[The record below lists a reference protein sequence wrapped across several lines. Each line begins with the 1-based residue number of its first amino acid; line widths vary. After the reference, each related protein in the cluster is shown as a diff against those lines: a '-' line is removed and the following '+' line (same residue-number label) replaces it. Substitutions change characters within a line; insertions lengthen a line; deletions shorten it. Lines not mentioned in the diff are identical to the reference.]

1 MIATARCWLI
11 GPLFS
16 LLLGFFPA
24 DVLVYADEPGTSP
37 QVTISHVRV
46 GLSDHGPVVLLSAD
60 GKTIPV
66 FVDHTV
72 AASIQAA
79 LTGEN
84 LPRPLSHDL
93 MHTILE
99 AFGGRVVR
107 TVITLKA
114 GTYYGSLT
122 VAFQGQEKVSTA
134 GLQTPSPWPFIFTR
148 PFSWGGTCW
157 MRSASLRLSRNPKRC
172 DRVLDAADS

>member
-1 MIATARCWLI
+1 MIAIAQRWLLF
-11 GPLFS
+11 PLIS
-16 LLLGFFPA
+16 LVFGLSSVDSF
-24 DVLVYADEPGTSP
+24 VHADETVPSP
-37 QVTISHVRV
+37 QVTISDVRV

-79 LTGEN
+79 LTGEKF
-84 LPRPLSHDL
+84 PRPLSHDL

-99 AFGGRVVR
+99 AFDGRVVR

-122 VAFQGQEKVSTA
+122 VAFQGQEKVFDS
-134 GLQTPSPWPFIFTR
+134 
-148 PFSWGGTCW
+148 
-157 MRSASLRLSRNPKRC
+157 RSSDSIALAIHFHAPILVGR
-172 DRVLDAADS
+172 DMLDAVGRSSREPKPETL

>member
-1 MIATARCWLI
+1 MIAIARRWVVAALYLPMLVLSACDL
-11 GPLFS
+11 
-16 LLLGFFPA
+16 PA
-24 DVLVYADEPGTSP
+24 LAEEAGGSP
-37 QVTISHVRV
+37 HVTISEVRV

-79 LTGEN
+79 LTGEQ

-99 AFGGRVVR
+99 ALGGRVVR
-107 TVITLKA
+107 TVITLKS
-114 GTYYGSLT
+114 GTFYGSLT
-122 VAFQGQEKVSTA
+122 VAFQGQEKVFDSRSSDSIALAIHFHAPIVVSRDLLESA
-134 GLQTPSPWPFIFTR
+134 GTPSHE
-148 PFSWGGTCW
+148 
-157 MRSASLRLSRNPKRC
+157 PKPQT
-172 DRVLDAADS
+172 L

>member
-1 MIATARCWLI
+1 MIATARRWLVC
-11 GPLFS
+11 PLMSF
-16 LLLGFFPA
+16 LLGVSAA
-24 DVLVYADEPGTSP
+24 DVLVYADEPGSSP
-37 QVTISHVRV
+37 QVTISQVRV

-79 LTGEN
+79 LTGEK
-84 LPRPLSHDL
+84 LPRPLSHEL

-99 AFGGRVVR
+99 SLGGRVVR

-122 VAFQGQEKVSTA
+122 VAFQGQEKVFDS
-134 GLQTPSPWPFIFTR
+134 
-148 PFSWGGTCW
+148 
-157 MRSASLRLSRNPKRC
+157 RSSDSIALAIHFHAPILVAR
-172 DRVLDAADS
+172 DMLDAVGKSSLEPKPESL

>member
-1 MIATARCWLI
+1 MIATASRWLVF
-11 GPLFS
+11 PLFS
-16 LLLGFFPA
+16 FVLGFSSVDA
-24 DVLVYADEPGTSP
+24 LVSAEESSPSP

-60 GKTIPV
+60 GKSIPV

-79 LTGEN
+79 LTGEK

-99 AFGGRVVR
+99 ALGGRVVR
-107 TVITLKA
+107 TVITLKS
-114 GTYYGSLT
+114 GTYYGALT
-122 VAFQGQEKVSTA
+122 VAFQGQEKVFDSRSSDSIA
-134 GLQTPSPWPFIFTR
+134 LAIHFHAPILVGRDMLEAVGTPSHE
-148 PFSWGGTCW
+148 
-157 MRSASLRLSRNPKRC
+157 PKQET
-172 DRVLDAADS
+172 L

>member
-1 MIATARCWLI
+1 MIATARRWLVC
-11 GPLFS
+11 PLMSF
-16 LLLGFFPA
+16 LLGFSAA
-24 DVLVYADEPGTSP
+24 DVLVYADEPASSP
-37 QVTISHVRV
+37 QVTISQVRV

-79 LTGEN
+79 LTGEK
-84 LPRPLSHDL
+84 LPRPLSHEL

-99 AFGGRVVR
+99 SLGGRVVR

-122 VAFQGQEKVSTA
+122 VAFQGQEKVFDS
-134 GLQTPSPWPFIFTR
+134 
-148 PFSWGGTCW
+148 
-157 MRSASLRLSRNPKRC
+157 RSSDSIALAIHFHAPILVAR
-172 DRVLDAADS
+172 DMLDAVGKSSLEPKPESL

>member
-1 MIATARCWLI
+1 MIATARRWLVC
-11 GPLFS
+11 PLLS
-16 LLLGFFPA
+16 LLLGLFA
-24 DVLVYADEPGTSP
+24 SDVLADEPGPSP
-37 QVTISHVRV
+37 QVTISQVRV

-66 FVDHTV
+66 FVDDTV

-79 LTGEN
+79 LTGED

-93 MHTILE
+93 MHTILD

-114 GTYYGSLT
+114 GTFYGSLT
-122 VAFQGQEKVSTA
+122 VAFQGQEKVFDS
-134 GLQTPSPWPFIFTR
+134 
-148 PFSWGGTCW
+148 
-157 MRSASLRLSRNPKRC
+157 RSSDSIALAIHFHAPILVGRDL
-172 DRVLDAADS
+172 LDAVGKSSREPKPETL

>member
-1 MIATARCWLI
+1 MIATARRWLVC
-11 GPLFS
+11 PLLS
-16 LLLGFFPA
+16 LLLGLFA
-24 DVLVYADEPGTSP
+24 SDVLADEPGPPP
-37 QVTISHVRV
+37 QVTISQVRV

-66 FVDHTV
+66 FVDDTV

-93 MHTILE
+93 MHTILD

-107 TVITLKA
+107 TVITLKS
-114 GTYYGSLT
+114 GTFYGSLT
-122 VAFQGQEKVSTA
+122 VAFQGQEKVFDS
-134 GLQTPSPWPFIFTR
+134 
-148 PFSWGGTCW
+148 
-157 MRSASLRLSRNPKRC
+157 RSSDSIALAIHFHAPIIVGRDL
-172 DRVLDAADS
+172 LDAVGKSSREPKPETL

>member
-1 MIATARCWLI
+1 MIATARRWLKY
-11 GPLFS
+11 PLLF
-16 LLLGFFPA
+16 LLLGFPYA
-24 DVLVYADEPGTSP
+24 GVLVYADESAPSS
-37 QVTISHVRV
+37 QVTISQVRV

-79 LTGEN
+79 LTGEK

-99 AFGGRVVR
+99 SLGGRVVR

-122 VAFQGQEKVSTA
+122 VAFQGQEKVFDS
-134 GLQTPSPWPFIFTR
+134 
-148 PFSWGGTCW
+148 
-157 MRSASLRLSRNPKRC
+157 RSSDSIALAIHFHAPIVVGR
-172 DRVLDAADS
+172 DMLDAVGRSSFDPKPETL

>member
-1 MIATARCWLI
+1 MIATARRWLVC
-11 GPLFS
+11 PLLS
-16 LLLGFFPA
+16 LLLGLFA
-24 DVLVYADEPGTSP
+24 SDVLADEPGPSP
-37 QVTISHVRV
+37 QVTISQVRV

-66 FVDHTV
+66 FVDDTV

-93 MHTILE
+93 MHTILD

-114 GTYYGSLT
+114 GTFYGSLT
-122 VAFQGQEKVSTA
+122 VAFQGQEKVFDS
-134 GLQTPSPWPFIFTR
+134 
-148 PFSWGGTCW
+148 
-157 MRSASLRLSRNPKRC
+157 RSSDSIALAIHFHAPIIVGRDL
-172 DRVLDAADS
+172 LDAVGKSSREPKPETL

>member
-1 MIATARCWLI
+1 MIATARRWLV

-16 LLLGFFPA
+16 LLLGFSVT
-24 DVLVYADEPGTSP
+24 DVLVYADEPGPSP

-79 LTGEN
+79 LTGEK

-99 AFGGRVVR
+99 ALGGRVVQ

-122 VAFQGQEKVSTA
+122 VAFQGQEKVFDS
-134 GLQTPSPWPFIFTR
+134 
-148 PFSWGGTCW
+148 
-157 MRSASLRLSRNPKRC
+157 RSSDSIALAIHFHAPILVGR
-172 DRVLDAADS
+172 DMLDAVGKSSLEPKPETL

>member
-1 MIATARCWLI
+1 MIATARRWLVC
-11 GPLFS
+11 PLLS
-16 LLLGFFPA
+16 LLLGLFA
-24 DVLVYADEPGTSP
+24 SDVLADEPGPPP
-37 QVTISHVRV
+37 QVTISQVRV

-66 FVDHTV
+66 FVDDTV

-93 MHTILE
+93 MHTILD

-114 GTYYGSLT
+114 GTFYGSLT
-122 VAFQGQEKVSTA
+122 VVFQGQEKVFDS
-134 GLQTPSPWPFIFTR
+134 
-148 PFSWGGTCW
+148 
-157 MRSASLRLSRNPKRC
+157 RSSDSIALAIHFHAPIIVGRDL
-172 DRVLDAADS
+172 LDAVGKSSREPKPETL

>member
-1 MIATARCWLI
+1 MIATARRWLVC
-11 GPLFS
+11 PLLS
-16 LLLGFFPA
+16 LLLGLFA
-24 DVLVYADEPGTSP
+24 SDVLADELGPSP
-37 QVTISHVRV
+37 QVTISQVRV

-66 FVDHTV
+66 FVDDTV

-79 LTGEN
+79 LTGED

-93 MHTILE
+93 MHTILD

-114 GTYYGSLT
+114 GTFYGSLT
-122 VAFQGQEKVSTA
+122 VAFQGQEKVFDS
-134 GLQTPSPWPFIFTR
+134 
-148 PFSWGGTCW
+148 
-157 MRSASLRLSRNPKRC
+157 RSSDSIALAIHFHAPIIVGRDL
-172 DRVLDAADS
+172 LDAVGKSSREPKPETL

>member
-1 MIATARCWLI
+1 MIATARRWLVC
-11 GPLFS
+11 PLLS
-16 LLLGFFPA
+16 LLLGLFA
-24 DVLVYADEPGTSP
+24 SDVLADEPGPSS
-37 QVTISHVRV
+37 QVTISQVRV

-66 FVDHTV
+66 FVDDTV

-93 MHTILE
+93 MHTILD

-114 GTYYGSLT
+114 GTFYGSLT
-122 VAFQGQEKVSTA
+122 VAFQGQEKAFDS
-134 GLQTPSPWPFIFTR
+134 
-148 PFSWGGTCW
+148 
-157 MRSASLRLSRNPKRC
+157 RSSDSIALAIHFHAPILVGRDL
-172 DRVLDAADS
+172 LDAVGKSPREPKPETL

>member
-1 MIATARCWLI
+1 MSATTRCWLVC
-11 GPLFS
+11 PLLS
-16 LLLGFFPA
+16 L
-24 DVLVYADEPGTSP
+24 VLAVTTFDPRAHADEAGTSP
-37 QVTISHVRV
+37 NVTISEVRV
-46 GLSDHGPVVLLSAD
+46 RLSDHGPVVLLSAD

-79 LTGEN
+79 LTGEK

-99 AFGGRVVR
+99 ALGGRVVK

-122 VAFQGQEKVSTA
+122 VAFQGQEKVFDS
-134 GLQTPSPWPFIFTR
+134 
-148 PFSWGGTCW
+148 
-157 MRSASLRLSRNPKRC
+157 RSSDSIALAIHFQAPILVGR
-172 DRVLDAADS
+172 DMLDAVGTSVGESKPESL

>member
-1 MIATARCWLI
+1 MIVIAGRWLR
-11 GPLFS
+11 GALC
-16 LLLGFFPA
+16 LLML
-24 DVLVYADEPGTSP
+24 VLSSGDLSALAGEEGASS
-37 QVTISHVRV
+37 QVTISEVRV

-79 LTGEN
+79 LTGER

-99 AFGGRVVR
+99 ALGGRVVR
-107 TVITLKA
+107 TVITLKS
-114 GTYYGSLT
+114 GTFYGSLT
-122 VAFQGQEKVSTA
+122 VAFQGQEKVFDSRSSDSIALAIHFHAPILVGRDLLESA
-134 GLQTPSPWPFIFTR
+134 GAPSREPKPQT
-148 PFSWGGTCW
+148 
-157 MRSASLRLSRNPKRC
+157 L
-172 DRVLDAADS
+172 

>member
-1 MIATARCWLI
+1 MIATARRWLVC
-11 GPLFS
+11 PLLS
-16 LLLGFFPA
+16 LLLGLFA
-24 DVLVYADEPGTSP
+24 SDVLADEPGPSP
-37 QVTISHVRV
+37 QVTISQVRV

-66 FVDHTV
+66 FVDDTV

-93 MHTILE
+93 MHTILD

-107 TVITLKA
+107 TVITLRA
-114 GTYYGSLT
+114 GTFYGSLT
-122 VAFQGQEKVSTA
+122 VAFQGQEKVFDS
-134 GLQTPSPWPFIFTR
+134 
-148 PFSWGGTCW
+148 
-157 MRSASLRLSRNPKRC
+157 RSSDSIALAIHFHAPIIVGRDL
-172 DRVLDAADS
+172 LDAVGKSSREPKPETL

>member
-1 MIATARCWLI
+1 MIATARRWLVC
-11 GPLFS
+11 PLLS
-16 LLLGFFPA
+16 LLLGLFA
-24 DVLVYADEPGTSP
+24 SDVLADEPGPTP
-37 QVTISHVRV
+37 QVTISQVRV

-66 FVDHTV
+66 FVDDTV

-93 MHTILE
+93 MHTILD

-107 TVITLKA
+107 AVITLKA
-114 GTYYGSLT
+114 GTFYGSLT
-122 VAFQGQEKVSTA
+122 VAFQGQEKVFDS
-134 GLQTPSPWPFIFTR
+134 
-148 PFSWGGTCW
+148 
-157 MRSASLRLSRNPKRC
+157 RSSDSIALAIHFHAPIIVGRDL
-172 DRVLDAADS
+172 LDAVGKSSREPKPETL

>member
-1 MIATARCWLI
+1 MIATAGRSLTYTL
-11 GPLFS
+11 LF
-16 LLLGFFPA
+16 LLLGCPFA
-24 DVLVYADEPGTSP
+24 LVLVYADESAPSS
-37 QVTISHVRV
+37 QVTISQVRV

-79 LTGEN
+79 LTGEK
-84 LPRPLSHDL
+84 LPRPLSHEL

-99 AFGGRVVR
+99 SLGGRVVR

-122 VAFQGQEKVSTA
+122 VAFQGQEKVFDS
-134 GLQTPSPWPFIFTR
+134 
-148 PFSWGGTCW
+148 
-157 MRSASLRLSRNPKRC
+157 RSSDSIALAIHFHAPIVVGRDMLEAVGRSSLEPKPET
-172 DRVLDAADS
+172 L

>member
-1 MIATARCWLI
+1 MSATTRFWLVFPLLSLVLALSVSDPQARA
-11 GPLFS
+11 GEAGS
-16 LLLGFFPA
+16 
-24 DVLVYADEPGTSP
+24 SP
-37 QVTISHVRV
+37 NVPISDVRV
-46 GLSDHGPVVLLSAD
+46 RLSDHGPVVLLSAD

-79 LTGEN
+79 LTGEK

-99 AFGGRVVR
+99 SLGGRVVR

-122 VAFQGQEKVSTA
+122 VAFQGQEKVFDS
-134 GLQTPSPWPFIFTR
+134 
-148 PFSWGGTCW
+148 
-157 MRSASLRLSRNPKRC
+157 RSSDSIALAIHFQAPILVGR
-172 DRVLDAADS
+172 DMLDAVGTSIVEPKPEAL

>member
-1 MIATARCWLI
+1 MIATARRSLTYTL
-11 GPLFS
+11 LF
-16 LLLGFFPA
+16 LLLGCPFA
-24 DVLVYADEPGTSP
+24 LVLVYADESAPSS
-37 QVTISHVRV
+37 QVTISQVRV

-79 LTGEN
+79 LTGEK
-84 LPRPLSHDL
+84 LPRPLSHEL

-99 AFGGRVVR
+99 SLGGRVVR

-122 VAFQGQEKVSTA
+122 VAFQGQEKVFDS
-134 GLQTPSPWPFIFTR
+134 
-148 PFSWGGTCW
+148 
-157 MRSASLRLSRNPKRC
+157 RSSDSIALAIHFHAPIVVGR
-172 DRVLDAADS
+172 DMLDAVGRSSLEPKPETL

>member
-1 MIATARCWLI
+1 MIATARRSLTYTL
-11 GPLFS
+11 LF
-16 LLLGFFPA
+16 LVLGCPFA
-24 DVLVYADEPGTSP
+24 LVLVHADESAPSS
-37 QVTISHVRV
+37 QVTISQVRV

-79 LTGEN
+79 LTGEK
-84 LPRPLSHDL
+84 LPRPLSHEL

-99 AFGGRVVR
+99 SLGGRVVR

-122 VAFQGQEKVSTA
+122 VAFQGQEKVFDS
-134 GLQTPSPWPFIFTR
+134 
-148 PFSWGGTCW
+148 
-157 MRSASLRLSRNPKRC
+157 RSSDSIALAIHFHAPIVVGRDMLEAVGRSSLEPKPET
-172 DRVLDAADS
+172 L

>member
-1 MIATARCWLI
+1 MIATARRWLVC
-11 GPLFS
+11 PLLS
-16 LLLGFFPA
+16 LLLGLFA
-24 DVLVYADEPGTSP
+24 SDVLADEPGPTP
-37 QVTISHVRV
+37 QVTISQVRV

-66 FVDHTV
+66 FVDDTV

-93 MHTILE
+93 MHTILD

-107 TVITLKA
+107 AVITLKA
-114 GTYYGSLT
+114 GTFYGSLT
-122 VAFQGQEKVSTA
+122 VAFQGQEKVFDS
-134 GLQTPSPWPFIFTR
+134 
-148 PFSWGGTCW
+148 
-157 MRSASLRLSRNPKRC
+157 RSSDSIALAIHFHAPILVGRDL
-172 DRVLDAADS
+172 LDAVGKSSREPKPETL